1 MLIALVFI
9 YITGEERPKSEPVQ
23 PKVSADWL
31 MSAVEGWV
39 PANVSDVMAL
49 ITADS
54 GLLGVAP
61 GMSIGALLGKGAT
74 WRTDTSGI

>member
-1 MLIALVFI
+1 MWYI

-54 GLLGVAP
+54 GLLVVAP
-61 GMSIGALLGKGAT
+61 GMSIGVLLGKGAP
-74 WRTDTSGI
+74 

>member
-1 MLIALVFI
+1 MLIALGYI

-23 PKVSADWL
+23 PKVSADCL

-49 ITADS
+49 IKAES
-54 GLLGVAP
+54 VLLGVAP
-61 GMSIGALLGKGAT
+61 GMSIGALFGKGAT
-74 WRTDTSGI
+74 CRTDTSGV